1 MNVVTHYEREGE
13 RERKTGGGGGRM
25 EGGRKGGKE
34 EREKRGV
41 KREGGERNRETDRQT
56 DRPFLSSGL
65 FKLYS
70 KGNLG
75 IKEMCKLKIDQV
87 LKHLQKSQTHLL

>member
-1 MNVVTHYEREGE
+1 MWSPIMRG
-13 RERKTGGGGGRM
+13 RERGRERRGGGKDG
-25 EGGRKGGKE
+25 GGRKGGKE